1 MSGFRK
7 SSAGFGIC
15 LLLVVAAVLD
25 SGTAAASSEPANNST
40 IIGLIH
46 SAAGPIPEAE
56 LTIYD
61 TLSTVF
67 ANIEADD
74 SGQFSV
80 SLPAGEYYLSAEAPG
95 YIKRFFPDAYL
106 AENRS
111 RLAVYP
117 QQILNLNLELE
128 RGGSISGRISS
139 EETAAI
145 EFLISALKVDVPY
158 IGWRKDEYV
167 SIAGS
172 GTYIIHGLL
181 PGHYKVFVRG
191 AGFLTEFYPDVLS
204 FDAAGVIQ
212 VSAGMVSYG
221 IDFSLVRP
229 GSGLLRGQIIDSGS
243 GAPLGNVNL
252 MAYQWDPDGED
263 PCKAFTIS
271 DNNGNYEFSLTAG
284 TYHVMASIYDDASPD
299 EFYRIYYDR
308 RYSPQLADMVRVY
321 PGMVT
326 DGINLVVNSAANHR
340 LEISGGLTD
349 RTGQHGING
358 ATITAVD
365 VFSGHAVS
373 QTKTTPGGDFTIRN
387 LNSGHYILEISG
399 SGLIPIY
406 WPQALSWQSAE
417 VLDIAGSNVE
427 LYNGGAITQDYGT
440 PGLLIAGK
448 VVGPDGPLSGARVYA
463 VSISS
468 DLISYAMTDQNGNYA
483 IASGLT
489 EGAYR
494 LFADLYGYVGAYY
507 NGIIVLDLLQSPR
520 HENIDITLHP
530 ALHSVPN
537 DAMDK
542 PEAIRLAGNYPNPF
556 NSSTSIMIVA
566 EREIAAEL
574 SVYDISG
581 RKVKSLKSRLK
592 AGLNEILWNGEDDS
606 GEPVA
611 TGVYFYKVSGDKTAK
626 SMLLLK

>member
-1 MSGFRK
+1 MSWFRK
-7 SSAGFGIC
+7 LSTGFGIW

-25 SGTAAASSEPANNST
+25 SRIAVANTEPANNST
-40 IIGLIH
+40 IMGLIR

-61 TLSTVF
+61 TSSAIFT
-67 ANIEADD
+67 NIEADN
-74 SGQFSV
+74 SGEFSI
-80 SLPAGEYYLSAEAPG
+80 SLPAGEYYLSAQAPG
-95 YIKRFFPDAYL
+95 YIKRFFHDAYL

-111 RLAVYP
+111 RLVIYP
-117 QQILNLNLELE
+117 QQILNLNIELE

-145 EFLISALKVDVPY
+145 EYLISALKIDAPY
-158 IGWRKDEYV
+158 TGWRKDEYV

-172 GTYIIHGLL
+172 GTYAIHGLL
-181 PGHYKVFVRG
+181 PGHYKVFIRG
-191 AGFLTEFYPDVLS
+191 AGFLTEFFPNVHS
-204 FDAAGVIQ
+204 FEAAGIIQ
-212 VSAGMVSYG
+212 VSAGLVSYG
-221 IDFSLVRP
+221 VDFSLVRP
-229 GSGLLRGQIIDSGS
+229 GSGILRGQVIDIGSGS
-243 GAPLGNVNL
+243 PLGNVNI

-271 DNNGNYEFSLTAG
+271 DRNGNYEFSLTAG
-284 TYHVMASIYDDASPD
+284 TYYVMASIHDGAFPADY
-299 EFYRIYYDR
+299 YRIYYDR
-308 RYSPQLADMVRVY
+308 RYSPQLADLVRIY

-326 DGINLVVNSAANHR
+326 DGINLTVNSAANHR
-340 LEISGGLTD
+340 LEISGSLTD
-349 RTGQHGING
+349 RTGQRGISG

-365 VFSGHAVS
+365 IFSGHAVS
-373 QTKTTPGGDFTIRN
+373 QTKSIPGGDFTIRN
-387 LNSGHYILEISG
+387 LISGHYILEITG

-406 WPQALSWQSAE
+406 WPRALSWQSAE
-417 VLDIAGSNVE
+417 VLDMAGSNVE

-448 VVGPDGPLSGARVYA
+448 VVGPDGPLFRARVYA

-468 DLISYAMTDQNGNYA
+468 DLISYSVTDQNGNYA

-520 HENIDITLHP
+520 HENINITLMP
-530 ALHSVPN
+530 ALHSVP
-537 DAMDK
+537 DKTTDK

-556 NSSTSIMIVA
+556 NSSTLIMIIS
-566 EREIAAEL
+566 EREATAEL
-574 SVYDISG
+574 AVYDIAG
-581 RKVKSLKSRLK
+581 RKVKSFRSRLK
-592 AGLNEILWNGEDDS
+592 TGLNEIMWDGKDDS
-606 GEPVA
+606 GDGVA
-611 TGVYFYKVSGDKTAK
+611 TGIYFCKVSGDRTAK
-626 SMLLLK
+626 AMLLLK